1 MNKQIVNIDFDFTE
15 NYRDSQERELVASIR
30 LSIDVRS
37 KTFNITPSTIK
48 KDFVFM
54 NTSQSNWQ
62 LWIATAKAIQAA
74 TEFAVEYIK
83 DYTFEI
89 TESQANEN

>member
-1 MNKQIVNIDFDFTE
+1 
-15 NYRDSQERELVASIR
+15 
-30 LSIDVRS
+30 
-37 KTFNITPSTIK
+37 
-48 KDFVFM
+48 M